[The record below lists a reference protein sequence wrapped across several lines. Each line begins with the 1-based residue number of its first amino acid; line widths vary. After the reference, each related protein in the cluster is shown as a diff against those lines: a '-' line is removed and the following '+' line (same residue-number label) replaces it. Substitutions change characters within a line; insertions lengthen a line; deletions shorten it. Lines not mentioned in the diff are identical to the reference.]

1 MQEKPY
7 RCDLCEKSFSQS
19 NTLTQHRRIHT
30 GEKPYSCPECS
41 RLFSVRDYLN
51 KHMRTHTGEK
61 VSLIFYKKMLIIY
74 KIVSSKQPYIC
85 NICDRKYSQAS
96 GLRTHRKSHTIR
108 DLPEANQNEMD
119 MKPSMMMAG
128 NGL

>member
-1 MQEKPY
+1 
-7 RCDLCEKSFSQS
+7 
-19 NTLTQHRRIHT
+19 
-30 GEKPYSCPECS
+30 
-41 RLFSVRDYLN
+41 
-51 KHMRTHTGEK
+51 MRTHTGEK
-61 VSLIFYKKMLIIY
+61 VSLILIYQNFSIIY
-74 KIVSSKQPYIC
+74 KMMFSKQPYIC

-108 DLPEANQNEMD
+108 DLPEASQNE